1 MYSNHFSSIEYAVFF
16 ATTYFQKGIIK
27 FNAEKF
33 EENYRITGEEGN
45 TILLLQD
52 CLSLDSLVGRWSV
65 AIKEKA
71 SVFPTLSSSCSSS
84 RLSQYFLEKKRQ

>member
-1 MYSNHFSSIEYAVFF
+1 MLRSLKKILVLL
-16 ATTYFQKGIIK
+16 
-27 FNAEKF
+27 EKKAIQF
-33 EENYRITGEEGN
+33 CCYT
-45 TILLLQD
+45 D

>member
-1 MYSNHFSSIEYAVFF
+1 MLRSLKKILVLL
-16 ATTYFQKGIIK
+16 
-27 FNAEKF
+27 EKKAIQF
-33 EENYRITGEEGN
+33 CYT
-45 TILLLQD
+45 D

-84 RLSQYFLEKKRQ
+84 RLSQYFLKKEKTVAV